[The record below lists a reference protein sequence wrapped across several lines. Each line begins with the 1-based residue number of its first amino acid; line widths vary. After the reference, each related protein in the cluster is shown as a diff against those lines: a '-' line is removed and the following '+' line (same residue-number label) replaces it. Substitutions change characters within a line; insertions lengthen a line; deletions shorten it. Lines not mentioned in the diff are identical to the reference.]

1 METTTA
7 EIIAC
12 AFVLLLGFVA
22 LGLIGYAI
30 YLAQH
35 VHGPGFEGL
44 GVAIYGGA
52 GAVLS
57 GLGSLCAYIAKKEK
71 KSGLQTVWGVARWL
85 NYGMFITVVA
95 YAAWL
100 VIQAKLEGK
109 A

>member
-1 METTTA
+1 MKATPA

-22 LGLIGYAI
+22 VGLIGYAV
-30 YLAQH
+30 YLARH

-52 GAVLS
+52 GAVRS

-71 KSGLQTVWGVARWL
+71 S
-85 NYGMFITVVA
+85 
-95 YAAWL
+95 
-100 VIQAKLEGK
+100 
-109 A
+109 